1 MAVGD
6 KQRTDYADLDL
17 VQALELLV
25 EKDEQLNALI
35 HRVKQ
40 LEKMAFGP
48 RSAKRTTPIDPSELL
63 PFPNLIALIEGVAA
77 RAAERAA
84 QQEQEQEKEKE
95 SEEGKKKGRGR
106 KGRRNLET
114 DVPPHLPRHRRVRK
128 LDEGECQCGCGGQL
142 KEVREET
149 SRRLDK
155 ITVLYVDERVTTYY
169 ACSGCQRMVS
179 AAPEQD
185 NVIEG
190 GSLGRNLIAD
200 LVYQRFGNHT
210 PYHRLD
216 REFAQAGLDLSRTVI
231 GRNVL
236 RCGELFEPIYFQ
248 IQHDVLCS
256 FMVQIDDTPVVVRDG
271 HKKGRKQGRI
281 WVYRDPVTGS
291 VVFDFR
297 MHRSSKGPHDVVG
310 GYPGFIQG
318 DAYSGHDFLFVDND
332 DRIELGRW
340 SHVVRKFRYARTNDK
355 KLAAEFDVLFAV
367 LNRIEHEVRAMPP
380 PERFIHRLRHARPVL
395 DEIKNWLDAR
405 TMTVLPKSPIGR
417 AISYAL
423 NHWIALT
430 NYLLDGR
437 IEDITNNGAERALR
451 RVALGRKNW
460 MHIGIEDAG
469 RPAVVLMSILQ
480 SCVEQEVNA
489 VEYLRDVLA
498 RIGKP
503 GSSNDVSEL
512 TPARWKQNGAA
523 QERVVD
529 NRAAIAQVERSL
541 VYAT

>member
-1 MAVGD
+1 MVADD
-6 KQRTDYADLDL
+6 KKRVEYAELDL
-17 VQALELLV
+17 VHALELLA
-25 EKDEQLNALI
+25 EKDEQLSALI

-40 LEKMAFGP
+40 LEKMVFGP
-48 RSAKRTTPIDPSELL
+48 RSAKRGNPIDPSALL
-63 PFPNLIALIEGVAA
+63 PFPNLMALLEGVAV

-84 QQEQEQEKEKE
+84 QQE
-95 SEEGKKKGRGR
+95 KKKRAGR
-106 KGRRNLET
+106 KGPRDLET
-114 DVPPHLPRHRRVRK
+114 DVSADVPRHRRVRK
-128 LDEGECQCGCGGQL
+128 LEGAECSCGCGGQL
-142 KEVREET
+142 KEVREEI

-169 ACSGCQRMVS
+169 ACSCCQRMVS

-210 PYHRLD
+210 PYHRLE
-216 REFAQAGLDLSRTVI
+216 REFAQAGLDLSRTLI

-236 RCGELFEPIYFQ
+236 RCGELLEPIYNQ
-248 IQHDVLCS
+248 IRRDVLGS
-256 FMVQIDDTPVVVRDG
+256 FLVQIDDTPVVVRNG
-271 HKKGRKQGRI
+271 HTKGRKQGRI

-291 VVFDFR
+291 VFFDFR
-297 MHRSSKGPHDVVG
+297 MDRSSEGPRGIVG
-310 GYPGFIQG
+310 DYNGFIQG

-332 DRIELGRW
+332 ARTELGCW
-340 SHVVRKFRYARTNDK
+340 SHVVRKFRDARTNDK

-395 DEIKNWLDAR
+395 DEIKDWLDAR
-405 TMTVLPKSPIGR
+405 RTMVLPKSPMGR
-417 AISYAL
+417 AIAYAL
-423 NHWIALT
+423 NHWAALT

-437 IEDITNNGAERALR
+437 IVDITNNGAERALR

-480 SCVEQEVNA
+480 SCVEQEVNS

-498 RIGKP
+498 RISKP
-503 GSSNDVSEL
+503 GSSSDLAEL
-512 TPARWKQNGAA
+512 TPARWKESLAA
-523 QERVVD
+523 QQRVVD
-529 NRAAIAQVERSL
+529 NRATIGKVVQSL
-541 VYAT
+541 VYAS

>member
-1 MAVGD
+1 MAAGD
-6 KQRTDYADLDL
+6 TKRADYEALDL
-17 VQALELLV
+17 VQVLELLA
-25 EKDEQLNALI
+25 ERDEQLSALI

-40 LEKMAFGP
+40 LEKMVFGP
-48 RSAKRTTPIDPSELL
+48 RSAKRSAPIDPAELL
-63 PFPNLIALIEGVAA
+63 PFPNLQALLEGVVA

-84 QQEQEQEKEKE
+84 QEEKGGQQGGEKKRA
-95 SEEGKKKGRGR
+95 GRRGR
-106 KGRRNLET
+106 RDLGA
-114 DVPPHLPRHRRVRK
+114 DVPAHLPRHRRERK
-128 LDEGECQCGCGGQL
+128 LEAAECACGCGGQL
-142 KEVREET
+142 NQVREEV

-155 ITVLYVDERVTTYY
+155 IAVLYVDERVTTYY
-169 ACSGCQRMVS
+169 ACSDCQRMV
-179 AAPEQD
+179 AVAPEQD

-200 LVYQRFGNHT
+200 LIYQRFGNHT
-210 PYHRLD
+210 PYHRLE

-236 RCGELFEPIYFQ
+236 RCGELLEPIYFQ
-248 IQHDVLCS
+248 IRLEVLGS
-256 FMVQIDDTPVVVRDG
+256 FLVQIDDTPVVVRNG

-291 VVFDFR
+291 VFFDFR
-297 MHRSSKGPHDVVG
+297 MDRSSEGPRDVIG
-310 GYPGFIQG
+310 DYRGFIQG

-332 DRIELGRW
+332 DRTELGCW
-340 SHVVRKFRYARTNDK
+340 SHVVRKFRDARTNDK

-367 LNRIEHEVRAMPP
+367 LLRIEHEVRAMPP
-380 PERFIHRLRHARPVL
+380 PERFMHRLRHARPVL
-395 DEIKNWLDAR
+395 DEIKDWLDAR
-405 TMTVLPKSPIGR
+405 KTTVLPKSPIGR
-417 AISYAL
+417 AIAYAH

-480 SCVEQEVNA
+480 SCVEQNVNA

-498 RIGKP
+498 RITKP
-503 GSSNDVSEL
+503 GSSNEVAEL
-512 TPARWKQNGAA
+512 TPARWKQNHAA

-529 NRAAIAQVERSL
+529 NRAAIGQVVQSL
-541 VYAT
+541 VYAS